1 MKITAKLE
9 LGPMS
14 EILAKRNL
22 EMGGAVQWFID
33 SGVLRLCEPRV
44 PLDNGVLIKSGTI
57 NTVIGSG
64 QVEYDTPYA
73 RRWYYEP
80 ADFQGAPTRGNY
92 WFERAMK
99 EGGADEI
106 LEGACKIAGARKG

>member
-1 MKITAKLE
+1 MKVDGRLE
-9 LGPMS
+9 LDG
-14 EILAKRNL
+14 IDKIIARRHL
-22 EMGGAVQWFID
+22 EPFGAVQMFVD
-33 SGVLRLCEPRV
+33 SEVLRLCEPRV
-44 PLDNGVLIKSGTI
+44 PEDEGILIDSGTDL
-57 NTVIGSG
+57 TVIGSG

-80 ADFQGAPTRGNY
+80 ANFQGAPAKGNY

-99 EGGADEI
+99 EGGADAI